1 MLFYTNHRKSLTI
14 SCMLHHPQMIYWVTN
29 SPREVQTELLNTTT
43 YLHTK
48 HSPLKNV
55 SLPPAFPAE
64 APATALPDAD
74 SSPPSLGLGGTPL
87 TLPLGMAVPGLPFT
101 SAPGPVAGGDTSGRG
116 EGAWL
121 LIRGMGLS
129 HLICVCKGGVGALLG
144 GEGAG
149 EWGEGGLLSPTTPSP
164 PPSSPA
170 LLILTHTSV
179 LDNSVLFFMVSSA
192 STWSPTL
199 PAYPRRRG
207 CWALL
212 PQFRFHSPAFFSQLT
227 LAHSI
232 LPLGLLI
239 KTLTCISGTW
249 SS

>member
-1 MLFYTNHRKSLTI
+1 MVVDDGGGQYVLLFTGT
-14 SCMLHHPQMIYWVTN
+14 HPAEAPMSVRCDN
-29 SPREVQTELLNTTT
+29 SRRNFP
-43 YLHTK
+43 
-48 HSPLKNV
+48 SLKNV

-192 STWSPTL
+192 ST
-199 PAYPRRRG
+199 
-207 CWALL
+207 
-212 PQFRFHSPAFFSQLT
+212 
-227 LAHSI
+227 
-232 LPLGLLI
+232 
-239 KTLTCISGTW
+239 
-249 SS
+249 